1 MAVHLFATYFQ
12 HLCRSFLRCIHEYML
27 SAGLLRIPLHH
38 FRTPYRFRWSADS
51 ILMCAHERS
60 FLSAYHRSQ
69 YIHAPVLPPAV
80 ASAPA
85 PGAAFA
91 PASAFAPGAAPVSA
105 FAPAP
110 ASAFAPVSVSA
121 PVPVSA
127 LAPASVSAPASAPV
141 PVSAP
146 VPASVFAPASAP
158 VPVSALAPGS
168 AFVPV
173 LVPARIP
180 LLFQPVLPPIPAP
193 ILMLRACSYSAI
205 FHKFVLSFFSFC
217 AVLPLL

>member
-69 YIHAPVLPPAV
+69 YIHAPVLPPPAA
-80 ASAPA
+80 ASASATAPGSAFA
-85 PGAAFA
+85 PGAALA
-91 PASAFAPGAAPVSA
+91 PASALVPASAFAPGA
-105 FAPAP
+105 
-110 ASAFAPVSVSA
+110 
-121 PVPVSA
+121 
-127 LAPASVSAPASAPV
+127 
-141 PVSAP
+141 
-146 VPASVFAPASAP
+146 
-158 VPVSALAPGS
+158 